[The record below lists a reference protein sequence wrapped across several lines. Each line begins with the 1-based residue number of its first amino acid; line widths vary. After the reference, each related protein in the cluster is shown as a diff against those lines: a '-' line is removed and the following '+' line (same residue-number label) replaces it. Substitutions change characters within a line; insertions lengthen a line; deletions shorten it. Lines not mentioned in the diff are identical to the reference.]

1 MDIKSLETQYLKAKI
16 AYYDGNPI
24 MTDAAFDALEQE
36 LKAAGSKVIEQVG
49 AKRKDFDFPH
59 PTPMKSLAKFQ
70 TASSKGV
77 TDYQENEFM
86 TWLNKRINLLENQY
100 GHEIDHMYYSPKFDG
115 SAINIVYRKGR
126 LESVLTRGDGET
138 GKDVTDRFRT
148 HLPELLDDPFYTQMP
163 DSLIQIRCEAVMRK
177 SVFEKKYAE
186 KFANARNLVA
196 GIIGKDDID
205 VEMVADIILIPIHY
219 IANGQHVRIQFANNA
234 LGNAPIFGNPQ
245 SVMIR
250 PIVEDYL
257 HSVKFMEKE
266 RDNFEY
272 PLDGIV
278 FALPV
283 TVREILGENDHDP
296 EWSIAI
302 KFVPDEVVTSVEK
315 VEWNLGKTGEMTPVV
330 CLKPVQLAGTTVKR
344 ASGYNAGYI
353 EKNRIGKGAL
363 VSLAKAGD
371 IIPEVQ
377 EVITAGEVAN
387 FPVTCPACGKY
398 LVFDG
403 IHLMCINDDC
413 IGKTAKK
420 LSAACGM
427 LDLKGIGGKTIEP
440 FAKDYDSIFELFLAV
455 IQNTHPIVV
464 GIGQYGIKPGSR
476 SHEIFMNAFKNIKS
490 LTFAQVILM
499 QGYDGVGKKLAEQVA
514 REYCGLEPD
523 YKGHEKALVEMFK
536 DEEVRSFILDAVD
549 ALESLGVSIDKPK
562 NNNNNNNNSMNTVYV
577 CMTGSPKAFGFKTKE
592 EFIAQ
597 FPNVE
602 EVSVTDAKCNYLITD
617 DLNSTSGKMKNAQKK
632 GVKIVTYGQF
642 KG

>member
-1 MDIKSLETQYLKAKI
+1 MDIQRLETQYLKAKI
-16 AYYDGNPI
+16 AYYDGEPI
-24 MTDAAFDALEQE
+24 MSDVVFDALEQE
-36 LKAAGSKVIEQVG
+36 LICFGSKVVNQVG
-49 AKRKDFDFPH
+49 SKRKDFDFPH

-70 TASSKGV
+70 TASEKGV

-86 TWLNKRINLLENQY
+86 TWLNKRINLLKNQY

-115 SAINIVYRKGR
+115 SAINIVYRNGR

-205 VEMVADIILIPIHY
+205 IEMVADITLVPIHY
-219 IANGQHVRIQFANNA
+219 IANGQHVRIQFVNKA

-250 PIVEDYL
+250 PTVEDYL

-283 TVREILGENDHDP
+283 SVREILGENDHDP

-302 KFVPDEVVTSVEK
+302 KFVPDEVVTPVIG
-315 VEWNLGKTGEMTPVV
+315 VQWNLGKTGEMTPVV
-330 CLKPVQLAGTTVKR
+330 CLKPVTLAGTTVKR

-353 EKNRIGKGAL
+353 VNNKIGEGAF
-363 VSLAKAGD
+363 VTIAKAGD

-377 EVITAGEVAN
+377 KIHNPALHEEMLPEVCPVCGEHL
-387 FPVTCPACGKY
+387 K
-398 LVFDG
+398 FDG
-403 IHLMCINDDC
+403 IHLMCINDNC
-413 IGKTAKK
+413 KGKTAKK
-420 LSAACGM
+420 LAVACGM

-440 FAKDYDSIFELFLAV
+440 FAEDYNNMFELFVAV
-455 IQNTHPIVV
+455 LNGTYRKEFDIEK
-464 GIGQYGIKPGSR
+464 YGIKYNSR
-476 SHEIFMNAFKNIKS
+476 SHQIFQDAFLNVKS

-499 QGYDGVGKKLAEQVA
+499 MGYDGVGRKLADQVA
-514 REYCGLEPD
+514 KDYCGVEPD

-536 DEEVRSFILDAVD
+536 DENVKNYILNAVSV
-549 ALESLGVSIDKPK
+549 LESRGITIDKPINK
-562 NNNNNNNNSMNTVYV
+562 NNMNTIYV
-577 CMTGSPKAFGFKTKE
+577 CMTGSPRDFGFKTKE
-592 EFIAQ
+592 EFISR

-602 EVSVTDAKCNYLITD
+602 QVSVTDARCNYLITD
-617 DLNSTSGKMKNAQKK
+617 SLNSTSSKMKNAQKK
-632 GVKIVTYGQF
+632 GVKIVTYGEF
-642 KG
+642 KA